1 MAKSKSKPKKE
12 RISMTVDRDVAK
24 LIDIIGETVGNGGY
38 LPIHSKSKFFETL
51 IKSFVYQ
58 VLNGKDTFVKDVKS
72 MKKTMNE
79 NGYDE
84 NTFRLV
90 TSDALYKFVEY
101 ENKYDEIVETI
112 DMYNIQIE
120 RKERQLSQLEGEIE
134 RLENEIKQKEGN
146 KPESTV
152 KQSKKD
158 EVAYKQANTSNRVK
172 NKPVENNKVDKRK
185 QRPKHQYPKVDEVLM
200 FYCLFEK
207 EELAVFTLSD
217 VEKYIEQKLPEKQ
230 RKAYDYRTEN
240 DKINITP
247 LVYRLLI
254 KMLNETNDDGEEYD
268 LVYDISEY
276 EDKMDIENGE
286 NGKVIGTIEVE
297 DSKAQQK
304 INQKLAEIEEKRRN
318 QEEVKDEKIID
329 EDEEDEYIEK
339 SDIEVALVIDK
350 KVDNILELTDV
361 VIDRKI
367 SDIDS
372 VFLKAFLEFVE
383 EGQDIENLPDL
394 AEEYSPLEEQAKN
407 FRKDIIDGY
416 IPRIYY

>member
-51 IKSFVYQ
+51 IKSFVHQ
-58 VLNGKDTFVKDVKS
+58 VLTGKDTFVKDVKS

-101 ENKYDEIVETI
+101 EAKYDEIVETI
-112 DMYNIQIE
+112 DMYNLQIE
-120 RKERQLSQLEGEIE
+120 QKERRLSQLEGKIE
-134 RLENEIKQKEGN
+134 RLENEVKQKEKN
-146 KPESTV
+146 NSESTV
-152 KQSKKD
+152 KQSEKD
-158 EVAYKQANTSNRVK
+158 EMAYKQANTSNRVK

-185 QRPKHQYPKVDEVLM
+185 QRPKHEYPKVDEVLM
-200 FYCLFEK
+200 LYGFG

-230 RKAYDYRTEN
+230 RKAYDYRTED

-304 INQKLAEIEEKRRN
+304 INQKLAEIEERRKKQE
-318 QEEVKDEKIID
+318 QEEF
-329 EDEEDEYIEK
+329 EDEEDRYIEK
-339 SDIEVALVIDK
+339 SDIEIALVINDE
-350 KVDNILELTDV
+350 VVEILTIEDV
-361 VIDRKI
+361 VIEEKI

-372 VFLKAFLEFVE
+372 EFLKVFLEFAE
-383 EGQDIENLPDL
+383 EEVNLENLPDS
-394 AEEYSPLEEQAKN
+394 AEEYSPLEEQAKD

>member
-12 RISMTVDRDVAK
+12 RISMTVDKDVAK

-51 IKSFVYQ
+51 IKSFVHQ
-58 VLNGKDTFVKDVKS
+58 VLTGKDTFVKDVKS

-101 ENKYDEIVETI
+101 QDRYNEIVETI
-112 DMYNIQIE
+112 NMYNLQIE
-120 RKERQLSQLEGEIE
+120 QKERRLSQLEGKIE
-134 RLENEIKQKEGN
+134 RLENEVKQKEKSN
-146 KPESTV
+146 SESTV
-152 KQSKKD
+152 KQSEKD
-158 EVAYKQANTSNRVK
+158 EVAYKQANTSNRTK
-172 NKPVENNKVDKRK
+172 NKPVENNKIDKRK

-276 EDKMDIENGE
+276 EDKMDIKNGE

-304 INQKLAEIEEKRRN
+304 INQKLAEIEERRKK
-318 QEEVKDEKIID
+318 QEEI
-329 EDEEDEYIEK
+329 EDEEDEYIE
-339 SDIEVALVIDK
+339 SSNIELVL
-350 KVDNILELTDV
+350 VDDEVNEDDAVMTIHDV
-361 VIDRKI
+361 IIKEKI
-367 SDIDS
+367 RDIDGK
-372 VFLKAFLEFVE
+372 FLKKFLEATE
-383 EGQDIENLPDL
+383 KKYTDLEDLPNS
-394 AEEYSPLEEQAKN
+394 AERYNSFEEQAKE

-416 IPRIYY
+416 VPRIYYC

>member
-101 ENKYDEIVETI
+101 EAKYDEIIETI
-112 DMYNIQIE
+112 DMYNLQIE
-120 RKERQLSQLEGEIE
+120 QKERRLSQLEGKIE
-134 RLENEIKQKEGN
+134 RLENEVKQKEKN
-146 KPESTV
+146 NLESTV
-152 KQSKKD
+152 KQSNEDK
-158 EVAYKQANTSNRVK
+158 VSYTQANTSNRTK

>member
-101 ENKYDEIVETI
+101 EAKYDEIVETI
-112 DMYNIQIE
+112 DMYNLQIE
-120 RKERQLSQLEGEIE
+120 QKERRLSQLEGKIE
-134 RLENEIKQKEGN
+134 RLENEVKQKEKN
-146 KPESTV
+146 NSESTV
-152 KQSKKD
+152 KQSEKD
-158 EVAYKQANTSNRVK
+158 EMAYKQANTSNRVK

-185 QRPKHQYPKVDEVLM
+185 ERPKHQYPKVDEVLM
-200 FYCLFEK
+200 LYGFG
-207 EELAVFTLSD
+207 EELAVFTIDD
-217 VEKYIEQKLPEKQ
+217 VENYIEQNLSEKEK
-230 RKAYDYRTEN
+230 KAYDYRTED
-240 DKINITP
+240 DKIKITP

-254 KMLNETNDDGEEYD
+254 KMLNKMNDEGREYD
-268 LVYDISEY
+268 LVYNISEY
-276 EDKMDIENGE
+276 EDEMEIENE
-286 NGKVIGTIEVE
+286 EDGKIIGTIEVE
-297 DSKAQQK
+297 DSKAQRK
-304 INQKLAEIEEKRRN
+304 INQKIAEIEEERKKQE
-318 QEEVKDEKIID
+318 QEEF

-339 SDIEVALVIDK
+339 SDIEIALVINDE
-350 KVDNILELTDV
+350 VVEILTIEDV
-361 VIDRKI
+361 VIEEKI

-372 VFLKAFLEFVE
+372 EFLKVFLEFAE
-383 EGQDIENLPDL
+383 EEVNLENLPDS
-394 AEEYSPLEEQAKN
+394 AEEYSPLEEQAKD

>member
-51 IKSFVYQ
+51 IKSFVHQ
-58 VLNGKDTFVKDVKS
+58 VLTGKDTFVKDVKS

-101 ENKYDEIVETI
+101 EAKYDEIVETI
-112 DMYNIQIE
+112 DMYNLQIE
-120 RKERQLSQLEGEIE
+120 QKERRLSQLEGKIE
-134 RLENEIKQKEGN
+134 RLENEVKQKEKN
-146 KPESTV
+146 NSESTV
-152 KQSKKD
+152 KQSEKD
-158 EVAYKQANTSNRVK
+158 EMAYKQANTSNRVK

-185 QRPKHQYPKVDEVLM
+185 QRPKHEYPKVDEVLM
-200 FYCLFEK
+200 LYGFG

-230 RKAYDYRTEN
+230 RKAYDYRTED

-254 KMLNETNDDGEEYD
+254 KMLNKTNDDGEEYD
-268 LVYDISEY
+268 LVYNINEY
-276 EDKMDIENGE
+276 EEKMKIENE
-286 NGKVIGTIEVE
+286 KDGKIIGIVEVE
-297 DSKAQQK
+297 DNKAQQK

-318 QEEVKDEKIID
+318 QEEI

-339 SDIEVALVIDK
+339 SDIEIALVINDE
-350 KVDNILELTDV
+350 VVEILTIKDV
-361 VIDRKI
+361 VIEEKI

-372 VFLKAFLEFVE
+372 EFLKVFLEFAE
-383 EGQDIENLPDL
+383 EETNLENLPDS
-394 AEEYSPLEEQAKN
+394 AEEYSPLEEQAKD

-416 IPRIYY
+416 IPRIYC

>member
-12 RISMTVDRDVAK
+12 RISMTVDKDVAK

-51 IKSFVYQ
+51 IKSFVHQ
-58 VLNGKDTFVKDVKS
+58 VLTGKDTFVKDVKS

-101 ENKYDEIVETI
+101 QDRYNEIVETI
-112 DMYNIQIE
+112 NMYNLQIE
-120 RKERQLSQLEGEIE
+120 QKERRLSQLEGKIE
-134 RLENEIKQKEGN
+134 RLENEVKQKEKN
-146 KPESTV
+146 NSESTV
-152 KQSKKD
+152 KQSEKD
-158 EVAYKQANTSNRVK
+158 EMAYKQANTSNRVK

-185 QRPKHQYPKVDEVLM
+185 ERPKHQYPKVDEVLM
-200 FYCLFEK
+200 LYGFG
-207 EELAVFTLSD
+207 EELAVFTIDD
-217 VEKYIEQKLPEKQ
+217 VEKYIEQNLSEKEK
-230 RKAYDYRTEN
+230 RAYDYRTED

-254 KMLNETNDDGEEYD
+254 KMLNKMNDEGREYD
-268 LVYDISEY
+268 LVYNISEY
-276 EDKMDIENGE
+276 EDEMEIENE
-286 NGKVIGTIEVE
+286 EDGKIIGTIEVE
-297 DSKAQQK
+297 DSKAQRK
-304 INQKLAEIEEKRRN
+304 INQKIAEIEEERKKQE
-318 QEEVKDEKIID
+318 QEEF
-329 EDEEDEYIEK
+329 EDEEDGYIEK
-339 SDIEVALVIDK
+339 SDIEIALVINDE
-350 KVDNILELTDV
+350 VVEILTIEDV
-361 VIDRKI
+361 VIEEKI

-372 VFLKAFLEFVE
+372 EFLKVFLEFAE
-383 EGQDIENLPDL
+383 EEVNLENLPDS
-394 AEEYSPLEEQAKN
+394 AEEYSPLEEQAKD

>member
-12 RISMTVDRDVAK
+12 RISMTVDKDVAK

-101 ENKYDEIVETI
+101 EAKYDEIVETI
-112 DMYNIQIE
+112 DMYNLQIE
-120 RKERQLSQLEGEIE
+120 RKERRLSQLEGEIE
-134 RLENEIKQKEGN
+134 RLENEIKQKEEN
-146 KPESTV
+146 KSESTV
-152 KQSKKD
+152 KQSNENK
-158 EVAYKQANTSNRVK
+158 VSYTQANTSNRVK

-200 FYCLFEK
+200 LYGLS
-207 EELAVFTLSD
+207 EELELFTLSD
-217 VEKYIEQKLPEKQ
+217 VENYIKYNLSEKEK
-230 RKAYDYRTEN
+230 KAYDCRTED
-240 DKINITP
+240 DKIKITP

-254 KMLNETNDDGEEYD
+254 KMLNQTNDKGREYD
-268 LVYDISEY
+268 LVYSIGEY
-276 EDKMDIENGE
+276 EEMMVTED
-286 NGKVIGTIEVE
+286 GKDGKKTGIVNVE

-304 INQKLAEIEEKRRN
+304 INQKLAEIEEQRKK
-318 QEEVKDEKIID
+318 QEEIEDE

-339 SDIEVALVIDK
+339 SDIEVALVIDE
-350 KVDNILELTDV
+350 KVDDILEVTDV
-361 VIDRKI
+361 AIDKKN

-372 VFLKAFLEFVE
+372 VFLEDFLGFVE
-383 EGQDIENLPDL
+383 QKHNIKDLPNL
-394 AEEYSPLEEQAKN
+394 AEKHISLEEQAKN
-407 FRKDIIDGY
+407 FRKDIIDGRT
-416 IPRIYY
+416 PRIYYYR

>member
-51 IKSFVYQ
+51 IKSFVHQ
-58 VLNGKDTFVKDVKS
+58 VLIGKDTFVKDVKS

-101 ENKYDEIVETI
+101 EAKYDEIIETI
-112 DMYNIQIE
+112 DMYNMQIE
-120 RKERQLSQLEGEIE
+120 QKERRLSQLEGKIE
-134 RLENEIKQKEGN
+134 RLENEVKQKEKN
-146 KPESTV
+146 NSESTV
-152 KQSKKD
+152 KQSNEDK
-158 EVAYKQANTSNRVK
+158 VSYTQANTSNRTK

-304 INQKLAEIEEKRRN
+304 INQKLAEIEERRKK
-318 QEEVKDEKIID
+318 QEEI
-329 EDEEDEYIEK
+329 EDEEDEYIEN
-339 SDIEVALVIDK
+339 SDIEVALVIDDE
-350 KVDNILELTDV
+350 VDDV
-361 VIDRKI
+361 ITMHDMIIEEKI
-367 SDIDS
+367 SDIDAE
-372 VFLKAFLEFVE
+372 FLKTFLKITE
-383 EGQDIENLPDL
+383 EEYENLEDL
-394 AEEYSPLEEQAKN
+394 PNSAEKHSPLEEQAKK
-407 FRKDIIDGY
+407 FRKAIIDGRT
-416 IPRIYY
+416 PRIYYC

>member
-12 RISMTVDRDVAK
+12 RISMTVDKDVAK

-146 KPESTV
+146 KPESTG
-152 KQSKKD
+152 KQSEKD

-276 EDKMDIENGE
+276 EDKMDIKNGE

-304 INQKLAEIEEKRRN
+304 INQKLAEIEERRKK
-318 QEEVKDEKIID
+318 QEEI
-329 EDEEDEYIEK
+329 EDEEDVYIES
-339 SDIEVALVIDK
+339 SDIELVL
-350 KVDNILELTDV
+350 VDDEVNEDDAVMTIHDV
-361 VIDRKI
+361 IIKEKI
-367 SDIDS
+367 RDIDGK
-372 VFLKAFLEFVE
+372 FLKKFLEATE
-383 EGQDIENLPDL
+383 KEYTDLEDLPNS
-394 AEEYSPLEEQAKN
+394 AERYNSFEEQAKE

-416 IPRIYY
+416 VPRIYYC

>member
-84 NTFRLV
+84 STFRLV

-101 ENKYDEIVETI
+101 EAKYDEIVETI
-112 DMYNIQIE
+112 DMYNLQIE
-120 RKERQLSQLEGEIE
+120 QKERRLSQLEGKIE
-134 RLENEIKQKEGN
+134 RLENEVKQKEKN
-146 KPESTV
+146 NSESTV
-152 KQSKKD
+152 KQSEKD

-185 QRPKHQYPKVDEVLM
+185 ERPKHQYPKVDEVLM
-200 FYCLFEK
+200 LYGFG
-207 EELAVFTLSD
+207 EELAVFTIDD
-217 VEKYIEQKLPEKQ
+217 VENYIEQNLSEKEK
-230 RKAYDYRTEN
+230 KAYDYRTED

-254 KMLNETNDDGEEYD
+254 KMLNKISDDGEEYD
-268 LVYDISEY
+268 LVYNINEY
-276 EDKMDIENGE
+276 EEKMEIENEE
-286 NGKVIGTIEVE
+286 NGKIIGNVEVE

-318 QEEVKDEKIID
+318 QEEVEDKKII
-329 EDEEDEYIEK
+329 DEEDEYIEK
-339 SDIEVALVIDK
+339 SDIEIALVINDEVK
-350 KVDNILELTDV
+350 EILTIEDV
-361 VIDRKI
+361 VIEEKI

-372 VFLKAFLEFVE
+372 EFLKVFLEFAE
-383 EGQDIENLPDL
+383 EETNLENLPDL

>member
-101 ENKYDEIVETI
+101 EAKYDEIVETI
-112 DMYNIQIE
+112 DMYNLQIE
-120 RKERQLSQLEGEIE
+120 QKERRLSQLEGKIE
-134 RLENEIKQKEGN
+134 RLENEVKQKEKN
-146 KPESTV
+146 NSESTV
-152 KQSKKD
+152 KQSEKD
-158 EVAYKQANTSNRVK
+158 EMAYKQANTSNRVK

-185 QRPKHQYPKVDEVLM
+185 ERPKHQYPKVDEVLM
-200 FYCLFEK
+200 LYGFG
-207 EELAVFTLSD
+207 EELAVFTIDD
-217 VEKYIEQKLPEKQ
+217 VENYIEQNLSEKEK
-230 RKAYDYRTEN
+230 KAYDYRTED

-254 KMLNETNDDGEEYD
+254 KMLNKMNDEGREYD
-268 LVYDISEY
+268 LVYNISEY
-276 EDKMDIENGE
+276 EYEMEIENE
-286 NGKVIGTIEVE
+286 EDGKIIGTIEVE
-297 DSKAQQK
+297 DSKAQRK
-304 INQKLAEIEEKRRN
+304 INQKIAEIEEERKKQE
-318 QEEVKDEKIID
+318 QEEF

-339 SDIEVALVIDK
+339 SDIEIALVINDG
-350 KVDNILELTDV
+350 VVEILTIEDV
-361 VIDRKI
+361 VIEEKI

-372 VFLKAFLEFVE
+372 EFLKVFLEFAE
-383 EGQDIENLPDL
+383 EEVNLENLPDS
-394 AEEYSPLEEQAKN
+394 AEEYSPLEEQAKD

>member
-101 ENKYDEIVETI
+101 EAKYDEIVETI
-112 DMYNIQIE
+112 DMYNLQIE
-120 RKERQLSQLEGEIE
+120 RKEKRLSQLEGEIE
-134 RLENEIKQKEGN
+134 RLENEVKRKEEN
-146 KPESTV
+146 ELESTV
-152 KQSKKD
+152 KQSEKD
-158 EVAYKQANTSNRVK
+158 EVVYTQANRSNRVK
-172 NKPVENNKVDKRK
+172 NKPVENNKTDKRK

-200 FYCLFEK
+200 FYGLLEK
-207 EELAVFTLSD
+207 EELAVFTLND

-230 RKAYDYRTEN
+230 RKAYDYRTED

-268 LVYDISEY
+268 LVYEINEY
-276 EDKMDIENGE
+276 EDEMVYENGE
-286 NGKVIGTIEVE
+286 NGKIIGTIEVD

-304 INQKLAEIEEKRRN
+304 INQKLAEIEERRKK
-318 QEEVKDEKIID
+318 QEEIEN
-329 EDEEDEYIEK
+329 EEDKYIEK
-339 SDIEVALVIDK
+339 IDIEVALVTDDKID
-350 KVDNILELTDV
+350 DILPVTDV
-361 VIDRKI
+361 EVNGKI

-372 VFLKAFLEFVE
+372 VFLKAFLEVTE
-383 EGQDIENLPDL
+383 EDENLENLIDS
-394 AEEYSPLEEQAKN
+394 AEKHSPLEEQAKKV
-407 FRKDIIDGY
+407 RKAVIDGR
-416 IPRIYY
+416 IPRIIYCD

>member
-101 ENKYDEIVETI
+101 ETKYDEIIETI
-112 DMYNIQIE
+112 DMYNLQIE
-120 RKERQLSQLEGEIE
+120 QKERRLSQLEGKIE
-134 RLENEIKQKEGN
+134 RLENEVKQKEKN
-146 KPESTV
+146 NSESTV
-152 KQSKKD
+152 KQSEKD
-158 EVAYKQANTSNRVK
+158 EMAYKQANTSNRVK

-185 QRPKHQYPKVDEVLM
+185 QRPKHEYPKVDEVLM
-200 FYCLFEK
+200 LYGFG

-230 RKAYDYRTEN
+230 RKAYDYRTED

-254 KMLNETNDDGEEYD
+254 KMLNKTNDDGEEYD
-268 LVYDISEY
+268 LVYNINEY
-276 EDKMDIENGE
+276 EEKMKIETE
-286 NGKVIGTIEVE
+286 KDGKIIGIVEVE

-304 INQKLAEIEEKRRN
+304 INQKLAEIEERRKKQE
-318 QEEVKDEKIID
+318 QEEF

-339 SDIEVALVIDK
+339 SDIEIALVINDE
-350 KVDNILELTDV
+350 VVEILTIEDV
-361 VIDRKI
+361 VIEEKI

-372 VFLKAFLEFVE
+372 EFLKVFLEFAE
-383 EGQDIENLPDL
+383 EEVNLENLPDS
-394 AEEYSPLEEQAKN
+394 AEEYSPLEEQAKD

>member
-51 IKSFVYQ
+51 IKSFVHQ
-58 VLNGKDTFVKDVKS
+58 VLTGKDTFVKDVKS

-101 ENKYDEIVETI
+101 EAKYDEIVETI
-112 DMYNIQIE
+112 DMYNLQIE
-120 RKERQLSQLEGEIE
+120 QKERRLSQLEGKIE
-134 RLENEIKQKEGN
+134 RLENEVKQKEKN
-146 KPESTV
+146 NSESTV
-152 KQSKKD
+152 KQSEKD
-158 EVAYKQANTSNRVK
+158 EMAYKQANTSNRVK

-185 QRPKHQYPKVDEVLM
+185 QRPKHEYPKVDEVLM
-200 FYCLFEK
+200 LYGFG

-230 RKAYDYRTEN
+230 RKAYDYRTED

-254 KMLNETNDDGEEYD
+254 KMLNKTNDDGEEYD
-268 LVYDISEY
+268 LVYNINEY
-276 EDKMDIENGE
+276 EEKMKIENE
-286 NGKVIGTIEVE
+286 KDGKIIGIVEVE

-304 INQKLAEIEEKRRN
+304 INQKLAEIEEERKKQE
-318 QEEVKDEKIID
+318 QEEF

-339 SDIEVALVIDK
+339 SDIEIALVINDE
-350 KVDNILELTDV
+350 VVEILTIKDV
-361 VIDRKI
+361 VIEEKI

-372 VFLKAFLEFVE
+372 EFLKVFLEFAE
-383 EGQDIENLPDL
+383 EETNLENLPDS
-394 AEEYSPLEEQAKN
+394 AEEYSPLEEQAKD

-416 IPRIYY
+416 IPRIYC

>member
-51 IKSFVYQ
+51 IKSFVHQ
-58 VLNGKDTFVKDVKS
+58 VLTGKDTFVKDVKS

-101 ENKYDEIVETI
+101 EAKYDEIVETI
-112 DMYNIQIE
+112 DMYNLQIE
-120 RKERQLSQLEGEIE
+120 QKERRLSQLEGKIE
-134 RLENEIKQKEGN
+134 RLENEVKQKEKN
-146 KPESTV
+146 NSESTV
-152 KQSKKD
+152 KQSEKD
-158 EVAYKQANTSNRVK
+158 EMAYKQANTSNRVK

-185 QRPKHQYPKVDEVLM
+185 QRPKHEYPKVDEVLM
-200 FYCLFEK
+200 LYGFG

-230 RKAYDYRTEN
+230 RKAYDYRTED

-254 KMLNETNDDGEEYD
+254 KMLNKTNDDGEEYD
-268 LVYDISEY
+268 LVYNINEY
-276 EDKMDIENGE
+276 EEKMKIENE
-286 NGKVIGTIEVE
+286 KDGKIIGIVEVE

-304 INQKLAEIEEKRRN
+304 INQKLAEIEEERKKQEQE
-318 QEEVKDEKIID
+318 QEEF

-339 SDIEVALVIDK
+339 SDIEIALVINDE
-350 KVDNILELTDV
+350 VVEILTIKDV
-361 VIDRKI
+361 VIEEKI

-372 VFLKAFLEFVE
+372 EFLKVFLEFAE
-383 EGQDIENLPDL
+383 EETNLENLPDS
-394 AEEYSPLEEQAKN
+394 AEEYSPLEEQAKD

-416 IPRIYY
+416 IPRIYC

>member
-84 NTFRLV
+84 STFRLV

-101 ENKYDEIVETI
+101 EAKYDEIVETI
-112 DMYNIQIE
+112 DMYNLQIE
-120 RKERQLSQLEGEIE
+120 QKERRLSQLEGKIE
-134 RLENEIKQKEGN
+134 RLENEVKQKEKN
-146 KPESTV
+146 NSESTV
-152 KQSKKD
+152 KQSEKD

-185 QRPKHQYPKVDEVLM
+185 ERPKHQYPKVDEVLM
-200 FYCLFEK
+200 LYGFG
-207 EELAVFTLSD
+207 EELAVFTIDD
-217 VEKYIEQKLPEKQ
+217 VENYIEQNLSEKEK
-230 RKAYDYRTEN
+230 KAYDYRTED

-254 KMLNETNDDGEEYD
+254 KMLNKISDDGEEYD
-268 LVYDISEY
+268 LVYNINEY
-276 EDKMDIENGE
+276 EEKMEIENE
-286 NGKVIGTIEVE
+286 KNGKIIGNVEVE

-318 QEEVKDEKIID
+318 QEEVEDKKII
-329 EDEEDEYIEK
+329 DEEDEYIEK
-339 SDIEVALVIDK
+339 SDIEIALVINDEVK
-350 KVDNILELTDV
+350 EILTIEDV
-361 VIDRKI
+361 VIEEKI

-372 VFLKAFLEFVE
+372 EFLKVFLEFAE
-383 EGQDIENLPDL
+383 EETNLENLPDL

>member
-101 ENKYDEIVETI
+101 EAKYDEIIETI
-112 DMYNIQIE
+112 DMYNLQIE
-120 RKERQLSQLEGEIE
+120 QKERRLSQLEGKIE
-134 RLENEIKQKEGN
+134 RLENEVKQKEKN
-146 KPESTV
+146 NSESTV
-152 KQSKKD
+152 KQSNGNK
-158 EVAYKQANTSNRVK
+158 ALYTQANTSNRTK
-172 NKPVENNKVDKRK
+172 NKPVEKNKIDKRK
-185 QRPKHQYPKVDEVLM
+185 QRPKHQYPQVDEVLM
-200 FYCLFEK
+200 LYGFG
-207 EELAVFTLSD
+207 EELAIFTIDD
-217 VEKYIEQKLPEKQ
+217 VENYIEQNLSEKEK
-230 RKAYDYRTEN
+230 KAYDYRTED

-254 KMLNETNDDGEEYD
+254 KMLNKMNDEGREYD
-268 LVYDISEY
+268 LVYNISEY
-276 EDKMDIENGE
+276 EDEMEIENE
-286 NGKVIGTIEVE
+286 EDGKIIGTIEVE
-297 DSKAQQK
+297 DSKAQRK
-304 INQKLAEIEEKRRN
+304 INQKIAEIEEERKKQE
-318 QEEVKDEKIID
+318 QEEF

-339 SDIEVALVIDK
+339 SDIEIALVINDE
-350 KVDNILELTDV
+350 VVEILTIEDV
-361 VIDRKI
+361 VIEEKI

-372 VFLKAFLEFVE
+372 EFLKVFLEFAE
-383 EGQDIENLPDL
+383 EEVNLENLPDS
-394 AEEYSPLEEQAKN
+394 AEEYSPLEEQAKD

>member
-51 IKSFVYQ
+51 IKSFVHQ
-58 VLNGKDTFVKDVKS
+58 VLTGKDTFVKDVKS

-101 ENKYDEIVETI
+101 EAKYDEIVETI
-112 DMYNIQIE
+112 DMYNLQIE
-120 RKERQLSQLEGEIE
+120 QKERRLSQLEGKIE
-134 RLENEIKQKEGN
+134 RLENEVKQKEKN
-146 KPESTV
+146 NSESTV
-152 KQSKKD
+152 KQSEKD
-158 EVAYKQANTSNRVK
+158 EMAYKQANTSNRVK

-185 QRPKHQYPKVDEVLM
+185 QRPKHEYPKVDEVLM
-200 FYCLFEK
+200 LYGFG

-230 RKAYDYRTEN
+230 RKAYDYRTED

-254 KMLNETNDDGEEYD
+254 KMLNKTNDDGEEYD
-268 LVYDISEY
+268 LVYNINEY
-276 EDKMDIENGE
+276 EEKMKIENE
-286 NGKVIGTIEVE
+286 KDGKIIGIVEVE

-318 QEEVKDEKIID
+318 QEEI

-339 SDIEVALVIDK
+339 SDIEIALVINDE
-350 KVDNILELTDV
+350 VVEILTIKDV
-361 VIDRKI
+361 VIEEKI

-372 VFLKAFLEFVE
+372 EFLKVFLEFAE
-383 EGQDIENLPDL
+383 EETNLENLPDS
-394 AEEYSPLEEQAKN
+394 AEEYSPLEEQAKD

-416 IPRIYY
+416 IPRIYC

>member
-51 IKSFVYQ
+51 IKSFVHQ
-58 VLNGKDTFVKDVKS
+58 VLTGKDTFVKDVKS

-101 ENKYDEIVETI
+101 EAKYDEIVETI
-112 DMYNIQIE
+112 DMYNLQIE
-120 RKERQLSQLEGEIE
+120 QKERRLSQLEGKIE
-134 RLENEIKQKEGN
+134 RLENEVKQKEKN
-146 KPESTV
+146 NSESTV
-152 KQSKKD
+152 KQSEKD
-158 EVAYKQANTSNRVK
+158 EMVYKQANTSNRVK

-185 QRPKHQYPKVDEVLM
+185 QRPKHEYPKVDEVLM
-200 FYCLFEK
+200 LYGFG

-230 RKAYDYRTEN
+230 RKAYDYRTED

-254 KMLNETNDDGEEYD
+254 KMLNKTNDDGEEYD
-268 LVYDISEY
+268 LVYNINEY
-276 EDKMDIENGE
+276 EEKMKIENE
-286 NGKVIGTIEVE
+286 KDGKIIGIVEVE

-318 QEEVKDEKIID
+318 QEEI
-329 EDEEDEYIEK
+329 EDEEDKYIEK
-339 SDIEVALVIDK
+339 SDIEIALVINDE
-350 KVDNILELTDV
+350 VVEILTIEDV
-361 VIDRKI
+361 VIEEKI

-372 VFLKAFLEFVE
+372 EFLKVFLEFAE
-383 EGQDIENLPDL
+383 EEVNLENLPDS
-394 AEEYSPLEEQAKN
+394 AEEYSPLEEQAKD

>member
-12 RISMTVDRDVAK
+12 RISMTVDKDVAK

-51 IKSFVYQ
+51 IKSFVHQ
-58 VLNGKDTFVKDVKS
+58 VLTGKDTFVKDVKS

-101 ENKYDEIVETI
+101 QDRYNEIVETI
-112 DMYNIQIE
+112 NMYNLQIE
-120 RKERQLSQLEGEIE
+120 QKERRLSQLEGKIE
-134 RLENEIKQKEGN
+134 RLENEVKQKEKSN
-146 KPESTV
+146 SESTV
-152 KQSKKD
+152 KQSEKD
-158 EVAYKQANTSNRVK
+158 EVAYKQANTSNRTK
-172 NKPVENNKVDKRK
+172 NKPVENNKIDKRK
-185 QRPKHQYPKVDEVLM
+185 QRPKHEYPKVDEVLM
-200 FYCLFEK
+200 MYGLS

-217 VEKYIEQKLPEKQ
+217 VENYIKHNLSEKEK
-230 RKAYDYRTEN
+230 KAYDYRTED
-240 DKINITP
+240 DKIKITP

-254 KMLNETNDDGEEYD
+254 KMLNQTNDKGREYD
-268 LVYDISEY
+268 LVYSIGEY
-276 EDKMDIENGE
+276 EEMMVKEKKEDGE
-286 NGKVIGTIEVE
+286 ITGIVNVE

>member
-1 MAKSKSKPKKE
+1 MVKSKSKPKKE

-101 ENKYDEIVETI
+101 ENKYDEIIETI
-112 DMYNIQIE
+112 NMYNLQIE
-120 RKERQLSQLEGEIE
+120 QKERRLSQLEGKIE
-134 RLENEIKQKEGN
+134 RLENEVKQKQSN
-146 KPESTV
+146 KPEESTV
-152 KQSKKD
+152 KQSNEEKSL
-158 EVAYKQANTSNRVK
+158 YTQANTSNRTK
-172 NKPVENNKVDKRK
+172 NKPVENNKADKRK
-185 QRPKHQYPKVDEVLM
+185 QRPKHQYPEVDEVLM
-200 FYCLFEK
+200 FYGLLEQ

-217 VEKYIEQKLPEKQ
+217 VERYIEQNLSEKEK
-230 RKAYDYRTEN
+230 KAYDYKTEDN
-240 DKINITP
+240 KVKITP

-254 KMLNETNDDGEEYD
+254 KMLNQTNDDGGEYD
-268 LVYDISEY
+268 LVYNVNEY
-276 EDKMDIENGE
+276 EEEMGIENEENGE
-286 NGKVIGTIEVE
+286 VIGTIEVE

-304 INQKLAEIEEKRRN
+304 INQKLAEIEEQRKK
-318 QEEVKDEKIID
+318 QEEI

-339 SDIEVALVIDK
+339 SDIEVVLVIDDEI
-350 KVDNILELTDV
+350 DNILPVTDV
-361 VIDRKI
+361 NINGKI

-383 EGQDIENLPDL
+383 EKTNLENLPYL
-394 AEEYSPLEEQAKN
+394 AEKYSSLEEQAKE
-407 FRKDIIDGY
+407 FRKDIRDGY
-416 IPRIYY
+416 VPRIYYC

>member
-101 ENKYDEIVETI
+101 EAKYDEIVETI
-112 DMYNIQIE
+112 DMYNLQIE
-120 RKERQLSQLEGEIE
+120 QKERRLSQLEGKIE
-134 RLENEIKQKEGN
+134 RLENEVKQKEKN
-146 KPESTV
+146 NSESTV
-152 KQSKKD
+152 KQSEKD
-158 EVAYKQANTSNRVK
+158 EMAYKQANTSNRVK

-185 QRPKHQYPKVDEVLM
+185 ERPKHQYPKVDEVLM
-200 FYCLFEK
+200 LYGFG
-207 EELAVFTLSD
+207 EELAVFTIDD
-217 VEKYIEQKLPEKQ
+217 VENYIEQNLSEKEK
-230 RKAYDYRTEN
+230 KAYDYRTED

-254 KMLNETNDDGEEYD
+254 KMLNKMNDEGREYD
-268 LVYDISEY
+268 LVYNISEY
-276 EDKMDIENGE
+276 EYEMEIENE
-286 NGKVIGTIEVE
+286 EDGKIIGTIEVE
-297 DSKAQQK
+297 DSKAQRK
-304 INQKLAEIEEKRRN
+304 INQKIAEIEEERKKQE
-318 QEEVKDEKIID
+318 QEEF

-339 SDIEVALVIDK
+339 SDIEIALVINDE
-350 KVDNILELTDV
+350 VVEILTIEDV
-361 VIDRKI
+361 VIEEKI

-372 VFLKAFLEFVE
+372 EFLKVFLEFAE
-383 EGQDIENLPDL
+383 EEVNLENLPDS
-394 AEEYSPLEEQAKN
+394 AEEYSPLEEQAKD